1 MVFTCL
7 SLDYCISIKWLA
19 IVWAAH
25 PVYNGHLN
33 SKHHASLVC
42 TVEANTGEGNSPQLL
57 KLIGYFQLVYLVSKL
72 HCLIEVC

>member
-33 SKHHASLVC
+33 RKHHTSLVC
-42 TVEANTGEGNSPQLL
+42 TIKANIGEGDRPQFLFL
-57 KLIGYFQLVYLVSKL
+57 YKIDWLFSTRISSKQVAL
-72 HCLIEVC
+72 SC